1 MKVFLYCSIIQ
12 VTASGSSSIGVFCSE
27 THMLQPLVR
36 LPSASSAQRP
46 TCYSLW
52 FVFHRRLLLRDP
64 HVTASGS
71 SSIGVFCSETHML
84 QPLVRLPSAS
94 SAQRPTCYSLWVVF
108 HRRLLL
114 RDPHVTASGSSSIGV
129 FCSETH
135 MLQPLVRLPSASSA
149 QRPTC
154 YSLWFVFH
162 RRLLLRDPHVTASGS
177 SSIGVFC
184 SETHMLQP
192 LVRLPSAS
200 SAQRPTCYSLWF
212 VFHRRLLLRDPHVT
226 ASGSSSIGV
235 FCSETHM
242 LQPLGRLPSASSA
255 QRPTCYSLWFVFH
268 RRLLLRD
275 PHVTA
280 SGSSSIGVFCSETH
294 MLQPLGRLPSASS
307 AQRPTCYSLWVVFHR
322 RLLLRDP
329 HVTASGSSSIGV
341 FCSET
346 HMLQPLGRLPS
357 ASSAQRPTCY
367 SLWFVFHRRLLLRDQ
382 HVTASGS
389 SSIGVFCSETH
400 MLQPL
405 VRLPSASSAQRPTCY
420 SLWVVFHRRL
430 LLRDPHVTACGSSSI
445 GVFCSETNMLQ
456 PLGRLPSASSAQRP
470 TCNSLWVVFHRRLL
484 LRDPHVTACG
494 SSSIGVFCSETHM
507 LQPLGRLPSAS
518 SAQRP
523 TCYSLWVVFHRRLLL
538 RDPHV
543 TASGSSSIGVF
554 CSETLISSLVRDAP
568 RLVKDVQLL
577 VNERHGEDVYGIYSA
592 LNLLQGFEPS
602 TLAVSQWGGVSS
614 QRGSTPSANQRED
627 QLGEGW
633 RASGTLPSLK
643 SHWRVTG
650 ESLKS
655 HWRVSE
661 ESLESHW
668 RVTGESLKSH
678 WRVSEESLESH

>member
-1 MKVFLYCSIIQ
+1 MLQPLGRLPSASSAQRPTCYSLWFVFHRRLLLRDPH

-52 FVFHRRLLLRDP
+52 FVFHR
-64 HVTASGS
+64 
-71 SSIGVFCSETHML
+71 VFCSETHML

-162 RRLLLRDPHVTASGS
+162 R
-177 SSIGVFC
+177 
-184 SETHMLQP
+184 
-192 LVRLPSAS
+192 
-200 SAQRPTCYSLWF
+200 
-212 VFHRRLLLRDPHVT
+212 
-226 ASGSSSIGV
+226 V

-346 HMLQPLGRLPS
+346 HMLQPLVRLPSASSAQRPTCYSLWVVFHRRLLLRDPHVTALVRLPS

-367 SLWFVFHRRLLLRDQ
+367 SLWFVFHRRLLLRDP

-430 LLRDPHVTACGSSSI
+430 LLRDPHVTAS
-445 GVFCSETNMLQ
+445 
-456 PLGRLPSASSAQRP
+456 
-470 TCNSLWVVFHRRLL
+470 
-484 LRDPHVTACG
+484 G

-523 TCYSLWVVFHRRLLL
+523 TCYSLL
-538 RDPHV
+538 
-543 TASGSSSIGVF
+543 TA
-554 CSETLISSLVRDAP
+554 
-568 RLVKDVQLL
+568 
-577 VNERHGEDVYGIYSA
+577 N
-592 LNLLQGFEPS
+592 
-602 TLAVSQWGGVSS
+602 
-614 QRGSTPSANQRED
+614 
-627 QLGEGW
+627 
-633 RASGTLPSLK
+633 
-643 SHWRVTG
+643 
-650 ESLKS
+650 
-655 HWRVSE
+655 
-661 ESLESHW
+661 
-668 RVTGESLKSH
+668 
-678 WRVSEESLESH
+678 